1 MSEGPFE
8 PEILSQ
14 PGHGPQPSR
23 DELLARLDRLEAR
36 LDQTQ
41 KGSGGVGCCGGLALL
56 YIIWLLWQILERLP
70 R

>member
-1 MSEGPFE
+1 MSEGPIE

-14 PGHGPQPSR
+14 PARGEPSR
-23 DELLARLDRLEAR
+23 EELLLRLDRLEAR

-56 YIIWLLWQILERLP
+56 YIIYLLWQVLERLP